1 MTNPAIPAFSLVLWT
16 AALALAQSSLFEA
29 KDWKQVTSVTVNGGD
44 RYGLLRLDAGAWRA
58 SEASLRDLRLRDA
71 NGSEVPYVLRDPAA
85 APVDSGELRPLLYD
99 RAVTPKGNLQFM
111 LDFGE
116 SPSIHNSMR
125 FRWSDRNFRRR
136 MRIESSE
143 NGKSWDLVKDS
154 VLLDFDEDGR
164 VYRTEDVEYPATSR
178 RYLRII
184 IEGWSNAGALISVIS
199 RHVTPSLSEWL
210 DLGSVPFSPSTES
223 SEPGTQTIEVALPF
237 SAPEQL
243 RLSFDIAAADFARA
257 VELKAELPGQ
267 RWVTACSGTIVRAG
281 DTDRP
286 WIECNVVLARKLRA
300 VIRNG
305 NDAALSVT
313 GVRVLAPLRE
323 IIFPLKPGRGYKLYA
338 GNEQARQPIYD
349 LANVLREAPPIDPQP
364 AAASG
369 WKPNPAYEP
378 PGKPVSEK
386 ARGWITALLGAILL
400 GIVLT
405 ARFLLRMATRKSRR
419 YR

>member
-1 MTNPAIPAFSLVLWT
+1 MTNPALPAASLALWA
-16 AALALAQSSLFEA
+16 AALAVAQSSFFEP
-29 KDWKQVTSVTVNGGD
+29 KDWKQVTAVTVSGGD

-71 NGSEVPYVLRDPAA
+71 KGAEIPYVLRDPAA
-85 APVDSGELRPLLYD
+85 AAEDSGELRPLLYD

-116 SPSIHNSMR
+116 SPAVHNSMR

-143 NGKSWDLVKDS
+143 NGRSWDLVKDS

-178 RYLRII
+178 RYLRIV
-184 IEGWSNAGALISVIS
+184 IEDWRNPGALISVIS
-199 RHVTPSLSEWL
+199 RYVTPALSEWV
-210 DLGSVPFSPSTES
+210 DLGSVSYSPARES
-223 SEPGTQTIEVALPF
+223 PEPGAQTIDISLPF

-243 RLSFDIAAADFARA
+243 RLSFEIASPDFVRA

-267 RWVTACSGTIVRAG
+267 RWVSACSGTIVRAG
-281 DTDRP
+281 GTDRP

-305 NDAALSVT
+305 NDSALPVT

-323 IIFPLKPGRGYKLYA
+323 IVFPLKPARPYMLYA
-338 GNEQARQPIYD
+338 GNEQARQPMYD
-349 LANVLREAPPIDPQP
+349 LAAVLREAPPIDPQP
-364 AAASG
+364 ASASG
-369 WKPNPAYEP
+369 WKANPAYEP

-386 ARGWITALLGAILL
+386 ARGWLTVLLGAILV